1 MGVNIRNLIKKATDQ
16 FGIETRDLE
25 FLPEN
30 RYNKKMFPTTGQ
42 YDWFSGQ
49 VLYCLIRY
57 IKPGR
62 ILEISTAS
70 GYATLFIA
78 MALKRNNQG
87 KIDTFE
93 LDSKAAKAAIKLFK
107 KYDVDTFVQS
117 YIGDAQK
124 ISNAMPSDYTIYFL
138 DSLHRKDFAHWFI
151 DTHVMR
157 SDRIDAIFHM
167 HDIMPLHARVRR
179 WNAPPLEGD
188 EFDEQPRRS
197 RFDKIK
203 DMVRMPLFQADQK
216 IPIQIYPPEQFGQLQ
231 TFNGNFTS
239 ESILGTQLAALA
251 APEDHVFLHDIADNY
266 PQLTP
271 RKYDHAAVG
280 RTDSNNI
287 PMEWN
292 ETWWCKVAA
301 LKKAYRQL
309 NETQREKSRE
319 NV

>member
-1 MGVNIRNLIKKATDQ
+1 MSIQKAIKTAIDQ
-16 FGIETRDLE
+16 FGHETESLK

-30 RYNKKMFPTTGQ
+30 RYNKKIFPTTGQ

-57 IKPGR
+57 IKPRR

-70 GYATLFIA
+70 GYATLFMA
-78 MALKRNNQG
+78 MALKRNNWG
-87 KIDTFE
+87 KVDTFE
-93 LDSKAAKAAIKLFK
+93 LNAKAAKAAMKLFK
-107 KYDVDTFVQS
+107 QYDVDTFVQS

-124 ISNAMPSDYTIYFL
+124 ISLAMPLDYTIYFL
-138 DSLHRKDFAHWFI
+138 DSLHREDFARWFI

-179 WNAPPLEGD
+179 WNAPPLAGD
-188 EFDEQPRRS
+188 EFDEKPRRS
-197 RFDKIK
+197 SFDKIK
-203 DMVRMPLFQADQK
+203 DMVRMPLLQADQK
-216 IPIQIYPPEQFGQLQ
+216 ITIQIYPPKQLGHLQ
-231 TFNGNFTS
+231 TFNGNFTT
-239 ESILGTQLAALA
+239 EAIWGNKLAALA
-251 APEDHVFLHDIADNY
+251 ALEDHVFLYDIADDY
-266 PQLTP
+266 PLMTP
-271 RKYDHAAVG
+271 RKYDHATVG

-292 ETWWCKVAA
+292 ETWWCKVEA
-301 LKKAYRQL
+301 LKRAYRQF
-309 NETQREKSRE
+309 NETQREKSGE